1 MEKGVIT
8 EETTTN
14 GVEREEVLS
23 WKEVMTVVLQKS
35 VWGLIL
41 FNILPNVLVTKTGI
55 VLLKFTASRNS
66 EDTAVSA

>member
-8 EETTTN
+8 KETTTD

-23 WKEVMTVVLQKS
+23 WNEVMTVVLQKS

-41 FNILPNVLVTKTGI
+41 FNILPNVFVTKTGI

>member
-8 EETTTN
+8 KETTTD

-41 FNILPNVLVTKTGI
+41 FNILPNVFVTKTGI